1 MEALNLKLFFWLNQG
16 SGQQPLVDMSA
27 IFFAEGG
34 PYLLMFGLVIF
45 WFIAGDRRRY
55 ALLEATEASFLGLLI
70 NQLLGML
77 FFYPRPYMMG
87 LVQPLIVH
95 GPENSFPSDHTT
107 LMLTVALYLLCC
119 PGWRRQGSALLVL
132 AVATAWGR
140 IYAGIHFP
148 LDMFASLWVACFSIC
163 LILWQRALLVP
174 LNRNLI
180 QFYHRSINRLTK
192 CGGHSEI

>member
-16 SGQQPLVDMSA
+16 SGQQPFVDTVA
-27 IFFAEGG
+27 IFFGEGG

-45 WFIAGDRRRY
+45 WFMAGDRHRH
-55 ALLEATEASFLGLLI
+55 ALLEATEASLLGLLI

-77 FFYPRPYMMG
+77 LFYPRPYMVG

-95 GPENSFPSDHTT
+95 GPENSFPSDHAT

-119 PGWRRQGSALLVL
+119 EKWKKQGAILLLLALT
-132 AVATAWGR
+132 TAWGR

-148 LDMFASLWVACFSIC
+148 LDMLGSLGVACFSFC
-163 LILWQRALLVP
+163 LVLWQHSLLKP
-174 LNRNLI
+174 FNRRLI
-180 QFYHRSINRLTK
+180 QYYQQINNRLLK
-192 CGGHSEI
+192 HHGNSAR